1 MKIGMIDDA
10 LDDNVVLNFAK
21 VERFRIKQ
29 CKVEV
34 IRGKEIKV
42 SPTHAT
48 KCCNILI
55 GCIEK
60 PENHTLVHVDIMNNG
75 QLNIQDFLKALELLM
90 KQKIDILCL
99 SIGTTILS
107 WEKAIYPL
115 IKEMYNRG
123 IFIVAASSNINF
135 ITIPAA
141 FKEVI
146 GTISLPADYFL
157 RDRIYALS
165 KNNLEIN
172 YGIVTEPNEGNS
184 FSAPLILASLL
195 NIVDE
200 FYSGNNTN
208 NVRDIIL
215 KILDRTLRCTKIQ
228 WNILMPFL
236 LPPNKVDIPI
246 VSIKS
251 DDVMIYSDIANC
263 LMEEWGYE
271 SICVIDDKYLIE
283 EFRFI
288 RPNGS
293 DLKKNFEISFQR
305 SADIILMDSKFI
317 PEVLSVIDILG
328 CCQVSVFG
336 NNMKLNVGDFVVKY
350 YEKQNIKTL
359 CKDIVCLLTEEYKGG
374 VGI

>member
-10 LDDNVVLNFAK
+10 LDDNAVLNFAK

-34 IRGKEIKV
+34 IRGGEIKA
-42 SPTHAT
+42 SPTHAA

-75 QLNIQDFLKALELLM
+75 QLNIQDFLKALELLI

-123 IFIVAASSNINF
+123 IFIVAASSNVNF

-146 GTISLPADYFL
+146 GTISLPVDYFL

-165 KNNLEIN
+165 KNELEIN

-184 FSAPLILASLL
+184 FSAPLILAGLL

-200 FYSGNNTN
+200 YYSGNNISN
-208 NVRDIIL
+208 ARDIIS
-215 KILDRTLRCTKIQ
+215 KILDSTLRCTKIQ
-228 WNILMPFL
+228 WNILTPIL
-236 LPPNKVDIPI
+236 LPPNKVDMPI
-246 VSIKS
+246 VIIKS

-263 LMEEWGYE
+263 LMEEWRYE
-271 SICVIDDKYLIE
+271 SICVIDDKYLID

-293 DLKKNFEISFQR
+293 DLKKKFEISFQR
-305 SADIILMDSKFI
+305 NADVILMDSKFI

-328 CCQVSVFG
+328 CCQVSVAG
-336 NNMKLNVGDFVVKY
+336 NNMKLSIGDFVVKY
-350 YEKQNIKTL
+350 YEKQNIKIL
-359 CKDIVCLLTEEYKGG
+359 CKDIVWLLTEEYNGG
-374 VGI
+374 VGL